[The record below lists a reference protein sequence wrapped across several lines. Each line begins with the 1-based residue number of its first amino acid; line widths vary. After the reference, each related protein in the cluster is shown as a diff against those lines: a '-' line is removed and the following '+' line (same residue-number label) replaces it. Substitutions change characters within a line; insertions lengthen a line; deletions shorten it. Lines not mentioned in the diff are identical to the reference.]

1 MTEVTFGLF
10 SGIKAVFS
18 FVVLIRHI
26 LDVCSCDVAIFLLG
40 VITLSDS
47 QTVLCLITTCFLSHN
62 GCLFFKSGILMRRL
76 KAATGEDFF
85 FLPSFLNNV
94 TAIATTAAQQNSFIS
109 LVLLIQ
115 LALLNDKAVCCSAP
129 TWLKKSKKKTWSMF
143 TRRRCTNCERFCC
156 STRPNS
162 FYAFSPYYTN
172 LMKVIIPFYTEIAVT
187 DLSRCVASKTGK

>member
-1 MTEVTFGLF
+1 MTEVMLGSF

-76 KAATGEDFF
+76 KAVTGEDFF

-94 TAIATTAAQQNSFIS
+94 TAAQQNSFIS

-115 LALLNDKAVCCSAP
+115 LALLNDRAVCCSAP
-129 TWLKKSKKKTWSMF
+129 TWLKKSKKKNLIYVYKTTMHKLQKVLLQPQAKLVLCF
-143 TRRRCTNCERFCC
+143 
-156 STRPNS
+156 
-162 FYAFSPYYTN
+162 FSILY
-172 LMKVIIPFYTEIAVT
+172 
-187 DLSRCVASKTGK
+187 